1 MDEAAT
7 IEANRRLGTQ
17 FFAEQD
23 RLQGGPAEALCTDDY
38 TARLGS
44 NPPMPRAGHEG
55 FATAFYAAFPDMNHE
70 VEDVIATADT
80 AVVRFVLHGTHTAPF
95 FGIPATEKKV
105 AVPAHVILRIRGGR
119 VRELLGIFDEA
130 GMLRQLGVLPG

>member
-1 MDEAAT
+1 M
-7 IEANRRLGTQ
+7 
-17 FFAEQD
+17 
-23 RLQGGPAEALCTDDY
+23 
-38 TARLGS
+38 
-44 NPPMPRAGHEG
+44 
-55 FATAFYAAFPDMNHE
+55 
-70 VEDVIATADT
+70 

-95 FGIPATEKKV
+95 FGIPATQKKV